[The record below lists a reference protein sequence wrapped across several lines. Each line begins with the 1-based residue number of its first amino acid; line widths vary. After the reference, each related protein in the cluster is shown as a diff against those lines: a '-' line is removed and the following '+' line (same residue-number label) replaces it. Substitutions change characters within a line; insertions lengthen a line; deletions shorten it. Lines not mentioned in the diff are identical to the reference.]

1 MITCSHLSHR
11 WEPDRHKTHLYH
23 SLQKTIRQEVYSDV
37 SLLYLSWYCFPKIS
51 KGTISALMNVHFHVW
66 HHQSTST
73 FWSMSFIILM
83 SKCYNTQC
91 ISKTKKH
98 VWSCCLAIRLCLFA
112 ANGVHSEEYTGPRRV
127 RSPCGDSLWHAEGWR
142 PGHLTFRW
150 GENICSIPHKLYC
163 SLLVS
168 EKMRI

>member
-1 MITCSHLSHR
+1 MINCSHLSHG
-11 WEPDRHKTHLYH
+11 WEPDRHKTHSYH
-23 SLQKTIRQEVYSDV
+23 SLQETICPEVYSDV
-37 SLLYLSWYCFPKIS
+37 SLLYLSWYCLTFFL
-51 KGTISALMNVHFHVW
+51 KGTTSALISLNALFYVW
-66 HHQSTST
+66 HHQNTSD
-73 FWSMSFIILM
+73 ILKHEFYHFNVQM
-83 SKCYNTQC
+83 LQHTMHQQE
-91 ISKTKKH
+91 KKH
-98 VWSCCLAIRLCLFA
+98 VWSCCRAICLCLFA

-168 EKMRI
+168 